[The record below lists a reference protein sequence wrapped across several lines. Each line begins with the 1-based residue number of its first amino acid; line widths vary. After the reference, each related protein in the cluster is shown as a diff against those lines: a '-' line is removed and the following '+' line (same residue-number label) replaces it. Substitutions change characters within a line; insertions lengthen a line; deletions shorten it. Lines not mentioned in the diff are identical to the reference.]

1 MHKFQNKS
9 RSDSGIVS
17 SRENGNIGDAFTSS
31 SDQIKDLILK
41 ANSVNFLD
49 IFKKYNVR
57 IDAINNKTVCPF
69 PFHKGGRESTASF
82 YFYPKTNTFWCFGC
96 KTGTTCCDFVSNMEK
111 INKLIAANHILNQF
125 KTNENYLNINEDQ
138 DFEEKFMIIKSFS
151 LNIREFISF
160 YNDEQSLFFIE
171 EIAQTFDKLI
181 DKYPN
186 LSNDALQSV
195 IKKLNFKIK
204 EYNSCQ

>member
-57 IDAINNKTVCPF
+57 IDALNNKTVCPF

-96 KTGTTCCDFVSNMEK
+96 KTGTSCSDFVAAMEG
-111 INKLIAANHILNQF
+111 INKYNAAIKILNNF
-125 KTNENYLNINEDQ
+125 NANNNLINHCENDEYI
-138 DFEEKFMIIKSFS
+138 EKFLTNKLFS
-151 LNIREFISF
+151 SQVREFLTS
-160 YNDEQSLFFIE
+160 YNDENSYIFIE
-171 EIAQTFDKLI
+171 EITQTFDKLI

-186 LSNDALQSV
+186 LSNEALKSV
-195 IKKLNFKIK
+195 IDKLNLKIK
-204 EYNSCQ
+204 EYNSCR